1 MDKLKSILYTTF
13 MVLACAPLLSGLVI
27 TILLSFIVFIIAHRS
42 VKRGFKNA
50 VSMYKDITS
59 ALW

>member
-27 TILLSFIVFIIAHRS
+27 TILLSSIVFIITHRS
-42 VKRGFKNA
+42 VKIGFNEA
-50 VSMYKDITS
+50 VSMYKNITS
-59 ALW
+59 SLW